1 MLHLNISIHCSKQS
15 ITPPKSLCCAIT
27 TLTIGQIIDNYI
39 RFIPPIHSSK
49 DNSLTFSFCFH
60 IISISNVTFVKVK
73 VKLSTPS
80 NFSLSQCFLLI
91 MQRIYIRI
99 ITIISIFLALTL
111 QGIWLRNSFY
121 LYKNQ
126 LEKSINNLF
135 AKATL
140 EEATSHFS
148 ELPKG
153 TKFLGAPRTKKTGT
167 YPEVTYLLESLG
179 TYGITNNINRLDS
192 IFKEMLFEHK
202 IKTDL
207 YIEKI
212 KNGNI
217 VETTR
222 QGNIKR
228 FGIIRTQP
236 IPIKLDN
243 SSNVQAIITIPYY
256 NIFRQMLILIIA
268 TAIMMIFIIGCIVYQ
283 IKIISKLNKISQIR
297 EDFSYA
303 MIHDMKTPLSTIMMV
318 QDMLDSGRLDARPE
332 IKNKYMS
339 IAKSETDHLFA
350 LTNKIL
356 TISKL
361 ENHKLEM
368 NKTEVELTPIIEK
381 LTEKF
386 KAKAQ
391 KPVNFIISLQAK
403 TAYADNDYVSEV
415 LSNLIDNAIKYSKE
429 SVEIHITTEESERY
443 TILKVRDNGLGI
455 SEADQKVIFQKYERA
470 AAAKRS
476 RRNGASGFGLGLN
489 FVDQVIKAHEGRI
502 FVNSTEGEF
511 TEFTIYLPL
520 ETPNNKHIR

>member
-1 MLHLNISIHCSKQS
+1 
-15 ITPPKSLCCAIT
+15 
-27 TLTIGQIIDNYI
+27 
-39 RFIPPIHSSK
+39 
-49 DNSLTFSFCFH
+49 
-60 IISISNVTFVKVK
+60 
-73 VKLSTPS
+73 
-80 NFSLSQCFLLI
+80 
-91 MQRIYIRI
+91 MQHIYIRV
-99 ITIISIFLALTL
+99 ITIISIFFALTL

-126 LEKSINNLF
+126 LEESINDLF
-135 AKATL
+135 ARATF

-153 TKFLGAPRTKKTGT
+153 TKFLGAPRTKNTGT
-167 YPEVTYLLESLG
+167 YPEVTYLLEALG

-202 IKTDL
+202 INTDL

-217 VETTR
+217 VETTHKR
-222 QGNIKR
+222 NVKR
-228 FGIIRTQP
+228 FGIIKTQP

-303 MIHDMKTPLSTIMMV
+303 MVHDMKTPLSSILSALNFL
-318 QDMLDSGRLDARPE
+318 QGGRLDNKPE
-332 IKNKYMS
+332 MKERFFN
-339 IAKSETDHLFA
+339 IAKDEADHLLT

-368 NKTEVELTPIIEK
+368 NSEMVMLEPLLLK
-381 LTEKF
+381 LSEKF
-386 KAKAQ
+386 KVKSP
-391 KPVNFIISLQAK
+391 KPVTFEFDLNSKSI
-403 TAYADNDYVSEV
+403 YADAEYIEEV
-415 LSNLIDNAIKYSKE
+415 FSNLIDNSIKYSKD
-429 SVEIHITTEESERY
+429 SVDIRISSSDNSKY
-443 TILKVRDNGLGI
+443 SIIKFYDNGLGI
-455 SEADQKVIFQKYERA
+455 NEDDQLKIFNKYERA
-470 AAAKRS
+470 YAG
-476 RRNGASGFGLGLN
+476 RRNKGQAAGFGLGLN
-489 FVDQVIKAHEGRI
+489 FVQQVIEAHKGKI
-502 FVNSTEGEF
+502 FVNSIEGEF
-511 TEFTIYLPL
+511 TEFIIYLPL
-520 ETPNNKHIR
+520 IVKDL

>member
-1 MLHLNISIHCSKQS
+1 
-15 ITPPKSLCCAIT
+15 
-27 TLTIGQIIDNYI
+27 
-39 RFIPPIHSSK
+39 
-49 DNSLTFSFCFH
+49 
-60 IISISNVTFVKVK
+60 
-73 VKLSTPS
+73 
-80 NFSLSQCFLLI
+80 
-91 MQRIYIRI
+91 MQHIYIRI
-99 ITIISIFLALTL
+99 ITIISIFFALTL

-126 LEKSINNLF
+126 LEESINNLF

-140 EEATSHFS
+140 EEATTYFS

-153 TKFLGAPRTKKTGT
+153 TIFLGAPRTNNTGT

-202 IKTDL
+202 INTDL

-217 VETTR
+217 VETTC
-222 QGNIKR
+222 QSNIKR

-283 IKIISKLNKISQIR
+283 IKIISKLNKIFKIR

-303 MIHDMKTPLSTIMMV
+303 MVHDMKTPLSSILSALNFL
-318 QDMLDSGRLDARPE
+318 QGGRLD
-332 IKNKYMS
+332 NKPDMKEKFFN
-339 IAKSETDHLFA
+339 IAKDEADHLLT

-361 ENHKLEM
+361 ENNKLEM
-368 NKTEVELTPIIEK
+368 NCEMVVLKPLLLKIS
-381 LTEKF
+381 EKF
-386 KAKAQ
+386 MAKSP
-391 KPVNFIISLQAK
+391 KNITFKFDLQAESI
-403 TAYADNDYVSEV
+403 YADAEYLEEV
-415 LSNLIDNAIKYSKE
+415 FCNMIDNSIKYSKDN
-429 SVEIHITTEESERY
+429 VDITISSSENSKY
-443 TILKVRDNGLGI
+443 SIIKIYDNGLGI
-455 SEADQKVIFQKYERA
+455 NEDDQLKIFNKYERA
-470 AAAKRS
+470 YAGHRKRTHV
-476 RRNGASGFGLGLN
+476 AGFGLGLN
-489 FVDQVIKAHEGRI
+489 FVQQVIEAHKGKI
-502 FVNSTEGEF
+502 IVNSVEGEF
-511 TEFTIYLPL
+511 TEFIIYLPL
-520 ETPNNKHIR
+520 IIKEL

>member
-1 MLHLNISIHCSKQS
+1 
-15 ITPPKSLCCAIT
+15 
-27 TLTIGQIIDNYI
+27 
-39 RFIPPIHSSK
+39 
-49 DNSLTFSFCFH
+49 
-60 IISISNVTFVKVK
+60 
-73 VKLSTPS
+73 
-80 NFSLSQCFLLI
+80 
-91 MQRIYIRI
+91 MQHIYIRI

-268 TAIMMIFIIGCIVYQ
+268 TAIMMIFIIGCIVHQ

-303 MIHDMKTPLSTIMMV
+303 MVHDMKTPLSSILSALNFL
-318 QDMLDSGRLDARPE
+318 QGGRLDNKPE
-332 IKNKYMS
+332 MKEKFFN
-339 IAKSETDHLFA
+339 IAKDEADHLLT

-361 ENHKLEM
+361 ENNKLEM
-368 NKTEVELTPIIEK
+368 NCEIVMLEPLLLK
-381 LTEKF
+381 LSEKF
-386 KAKAQ
+386 KAKSP
-391 KPVNFIISLQAK
+391 KPVTFKFDLVAESI
-403 TAYADNDYVSEV
+403 YADAEYIEEV
-415 LSNLIDNAIKYSKE
+415 FCNMIDNSIKYSND
-429 SVEIHITTEESERY
+429 SVDIKISSSENSKY
-443 TILKVRDNGLGI
+443 SIIKIYDNGLGMN
-455 SEADQKVIFQKYERA
+455 EDDQLKIFNKYERA
-470 AAAKRS
+470 YAS
-476 RRNGASGFGLGLN
+476 RKKKTYASGFGLGLN
-489 FVDQVIKAHEGRI
+489 FVQQVIEAHKGKI
-502 FVNSTEGEF
+502 IVNSVEGEF
-511 TEFTIYLPL
+511 TEFIIYLPL
-520 ETPNNKHIR
+520 ILKEL